1 MGICKGCDTVVSAL
15 EMKDGYCEEC
25 RNPEIKEEKI
35 RIKQEQENKRAS
47 IILTTEMV
55 VNFDIDERIDL
66 ISSECIYGINL
77 VKDFFAGIRNVVGGN
92 IESLEK
98 SLKDAKN
105 EVTADLKEQAYNLGG
120 DAVVGVKIEH
130 TYNNAGGGSI
140 VSVFATGTV
149 VKLKV

>member
-1 MGICKGCDTVVSAL
+1 
-15 EMKDGYCEEC
+15 MKDGYCKEC
-25 RNPEIKEEKI
+25 RKPVNIEE
-35 RIKQEQENKRAS
+35 RAKRNS
-47 IILTTEMV
+47 IMLTTET
-55 VNFDIDERIDL
+55 NIDIKIDKRIDL

-105 EVTADLKEQAYNLGG
+105 EVTVDLKEQAYNLGG
-120 DAVVGVKIEH
+120 DAVIGVKIEH

-140 VSVFATGTV
+140 MSVFAIGTV
-149 VKLKV
+149 VKLKA

>member
-1 MGICKGCDTVVSAL
+1 MGICKGCNTVVSVL
-15 EMKDGYCEEC
+15 EMKDGYCKEC
-25 RNPEIKEEKI
+25 RMPGIKEEQK
-35 RIKQEQENKRAS
+35 RIDQEKANKRAS

-77 VKDFFAGIRNVVGGN
+77 VKDFFTGIRNIVGGN

-120 DAVVGVKIEH
+120 DAVIGVKIEH

-140 VSVFATGTV
+140 MSVFATGTV
-149 VKLKV
+149 VKLKA

>member
-1 MGICKGCDTVVSAL
+1 MGMCKGCSKVVSVV
-15 EMKDGYCEEC
+15 EMKDGYCKEC
-25 RNPEIKEEKI
+25 RKPVNIEE
-35 RIKQEQENKRAS
+35 RAKRNS
-47 IILTTEMV
+47 IMLTTET
-55 VNFDIDERIDL
+55 NIDIKIDKRIDL

-105 EVTADLKEQAYNLGG
+105 EVTVDLKEQAYNLGG
-120 DAVVGVKIEH
+120 DAVIGVKIEH

-140 VSVFATGTV
+140 MSVFAIGTV
-149 VKLKV
+149 VKLKA